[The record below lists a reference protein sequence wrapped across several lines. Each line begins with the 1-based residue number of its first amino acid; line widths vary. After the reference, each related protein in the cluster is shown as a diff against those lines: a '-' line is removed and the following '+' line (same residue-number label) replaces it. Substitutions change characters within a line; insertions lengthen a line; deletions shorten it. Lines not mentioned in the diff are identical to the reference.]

1 MAPWSAWSQ
10 SNSQPT
16 SQQQQEHQEP
26 SPPLSPLSP
35 PVTSKTSSSPSSQT
49 PTIPPTEPLRF
60 KTKDAVH
67 KEMPSSTELWQ
78 IGAKSLQTGM
88 VTGSIGLLVGAGSGI
103 LRSAPPTLFAV
114 FAGLQWFA
122 LGSSYM
128 ASRDLLH
135 HAWGGEE
142 NMSSSDLVKASG
154 VAGSVSGMVGGMIRG
169 PRNILPGMLFFGTLG
184 AGTSYVSQ
192 RTRGDDSN
200 RKTSWLDSKWSPMQR
215 LSDRDYMN
223 KIEEK
228 ILRLDAEIAIIDDNI
243 ASLKSSQSSVAS
255 TESQQN
261 DQAR

>member
-1 MAPWSAWSQ
+1 MAPWPTWSQ

-16 SQQQQEHQEP
+16 SQEQQGRQEP
-26 SPPLSPLSP
+26 PPPSSPSI
-35 PVTSKTSSSPSSQT
+35 TSKTSSPSSSQT
-49 PTIPPTEPLRF
+49 PTLSPTEALRLNP
-60 KTKDAVH
+60 KDAVH
-67 KEMPSSTELWQ
+67 KEMPSPTELWQ
-78 IGAKSLQTGM
+78 IAAKSLQTGM
-88 VTGSIGLLVGAGSGI
+88 VTGGIGLLVGAGSGI
-103 LRSAPPTLFAV
+103 VRSAPPTLFAL

-128 ASRDLLH
+128 ASKDLLH
-135 HAWGGEE
+135 HAWGGDE
-142 NMSSSDLVKASG
+142 NMSSLDLVKASG
-154 VAGSVSGMVGGMIRG
+154 VAGGVSGMVGGMIRG

-192 RTRGDDSN
+192 LTGGNESRP
-200 RKTSWLDSKWSPMQR
+200 KTSWLDSKWSPMQR

-255 TESQQN
+255 TES
-261 DQAR
+261 ATR